1 MHGTVIHFFI
11 MEVRGVN
18 VNFLLYHALV
28 KVHFIKSEWINV
40 HLTTTAEATFP
51 IADA

>member
-1 MHGTVIHFFI
+1 

-18 VNFLLYHALV
+18 VDFLLYHALF
-28 KVHFIKSEWINV
+28 KFHFIKSEWIIV

>member
-18 VNFLLYHALV
+18 VDFLLYHALF
-28 KVHFIKSEWINV
+28 KVHFIKSEWINE